1 MKTIKSFLLAGALI
15 VAAGTAFTSCDVNTT
30 TVMFA
35 EDHNLTS
42 ARDTVY
48 SVLGIINKLQMLA
61 DQTVLLGEVRGDLVT
76 TALEFNEGE
85 DFTALGKLAN
95 FEQGDDTTYNNY
107 SNYYAVINN
116 CNYFISRANEDLMS
130 HQQSIFLKEI
140 AVVKAYRAWMYL
152 QLAKIYGTVPFYT
165 EPLLS
170 YSDIQAVANDPTNR
184 KGMKDICTWLIED
197 LKPYVE
203 VSTPSYSSFT
213 YGDNVTIDSRLFFFP
228 IKLVLGDLYLWKGTY
243 TSEADDYA
251 KAAQYYRDYLY
262 ENEKLASSTFAI
274 KYTTD
279 QFLGINFNS
288 WRSQFSQITSA
299 DRIAVIP
306 MALKA
311 AYGRTSN
318 VSSIFSSK
326 LVSSPQLDDLSDS
339 TFYCYASNT
348 TEFSLI
354 RDSIYT
360 STWYNYTYTPG
371 ELAYTRGDLRL
382 DGSCMSNLSGTKGGR
397 FITKQNA
404 SNPHVTIYRT
414 GIVYYRLAEAIN
426 RAGFPI
432 TAFTMLKYGLSTGNL
447 IKYDKNGE
455 YARLKASGYTFFD
468 LGDNQNIGLHAKG
481 CGNTEMDALHYS
493 FPTINVVTPTISD
506 SIDAVENLICN
517 ENAFESAFEGQR
529 FFDLMRMSIRRND
542 PSFLASR
549 IARRNHPNASDSEI
563 QATALYQ
570 KLLNTSNWYLP
581 MIDK

>member
-1 MKTIKSFLLAGALI
+1 MKTIKSFLLASVLF
-15 VAAGTAFTSCDVNTT
+15 VAALTAFTSCDVNTT
-30 TVMFA
+30 TVMFD
-35 EDHNLTS
+35 EDNNLNS

-48 SVLGIINKLQMLA
+48 SVLGIINKLEMLA

-76 TALEFNEGE
+76 TALEFNEGA

-95 FEQGDDTTYNNY
+95 FEQGDDTTYNKY

-116 CNYFISRANEDLMS
+116 CNYFISRADEDLMN

-140 AVVKAYRAWMYL
+140 AVIKAYRAWTYL

-184 KGMKDICTWLIED
+184 KGMKDICSWLIED

-203 VSTPSYSSFT
+203 VGTPSYSSFT

-228 IKLVLGDLYLWKGTY
+228 IRLVLGDLYLWKGTY
-243 TSEADDYA
+243 TSDADDYA

-262 ENEKLASSTFAI
+262 ENEKMASSSFAI

-279 QFLGINFNS
+279 QFMSINYNN
-288 WRSQFSQITSA
+288 WARQFSQVSNA

-311 AYGRTSN
+311 SYGRTSLLH
-318 VSSIFSSK
+318 SIFRTN
-326 LVSSPQLDDLSDS
+326 LVSSPLLDDLSDS
-339 TFYCYASNT
+339 TYYCYASNT

-354 RDSIYT
+354 RDSVYT
-360 STWYNYTYTPG
+360 NAWYNYTYTPG
-371 ELAYTRGDLRL
+371 EVAYTTGDLRL
-382 DGSCMSNLSGTKGGR
+382 NGSCMSNLSGTKGGR
-397 FITKQNA
+397 IITKQNA

-432 TAFTMLKYGLSTGNL
+432 TAFNMLKYGLSTGNL
-447 IKYDKNGE
+447 IKYDQNGE

-481 CGNTEMDALHYS
+481 CGNAEMDELHYS
-493 FPTINVVTPTISD
+493 FPTIKAITPTISD
-506 SIDAVENLICN
+506 SVDAVENLICN
-517 ENAFESAFEGQR
+517 EDAFESAFEGQR

-549 IARRNHPNASDSEI
+549 IARRNHPNASESEI
-563 QATALYQ
+563 KATALYQ
-570 KLLNTSNWYLP
+570 KLLNTTNWFLP